1 MKRITEYI
9 DDSHPSNVATV
20 KQLRQI
26 IDRYPYYQVARLLLL
41 RSMHDTQDP
50 DFSKELRRTAL
61 YLPSRAMLY
70 QYIEAERL
78 RKEFQ
83 KVEDDDKH
91 TVTSTPAADQTEEL
105 IGEFLN
111 KQPVEE
117 TPRRNMRPMVDAA
130 SDYMEYMCQIEANSS
145 QQGTP
150 STPFFGQSNIDEF
163 LKQGKMTIQNHPE
176 EELQK
181 PNLENASV
189 ENKEVMTETL
199 ARIYIKQGKYDSAI
213 EIIRRL
219 SLKYPKKNRYF
230 ADQIRFLE
238 KLIVNNNNK

>member
-9 DDSHPSNVATV
+9 SETQTSNVATV
-20 KQLRQI
+20 KQLRQL

-61 YLPSRAMLY
+61 YLPSRAILY
-70 QYIEAERL
+70 QYIEADRL
-78 RKEFQ
+78 RKEFE
-83 KVEDDDKH
+83 KIKIEKPEDK
-91 TVTSTPAADQTEEL
+91 AASDQPQDL
-105 IGEFLN
+105 IDEFLT

-117 TPRRNMRPMVDAA
+117 KSPTRRQRPVVDAS
-130 SDYMEYMCQIEANSS
+130 SDYVEYMLQIEADSS
-145 QQGTP
+145 QEEVTSP
-150 STPFFGQSNIDEF
+150 SQTFGQTNIDQF
-163 LKQGKMTIQNHPE
+163 LKDGKLSLNEHPE

-189 ENKEVMTETL
+189 ENNEVMTETL

>member
-9 DDSHPSNVATV
+9 SETQTSNVATV
-20 KQLRQI
+20 KQLRQL

-61 YLPSRAMLY
+61 YLPSRAILY
-70 QYIEAERL
+70 QYIEADRL
-78 RKEFQ
+78 RKEFE
-83 KVEDDDKH
+83 KIKIEKPEDKA
-91 TVTSTPAADQTEEL
+91 TSDQPQDL
-105 IGEFLN
+105 IDEFLT

-117 TPRRNMRPMVDAA
+117 KSPTRRQRPVVDAS
-130 SDYMEYMCQIEANSS
+130 SDYVEYMLQIEADSS
-145 QQGTP
+145 QEEATSP
-150 STPFFGQSNIDEF
+150 SQTFGQTNIDQF
-163 LKQGKMTIQNHPE
+163 LKDGKLSLNEHPE

-189 ENKEVMTETL
+189 ENNEVMTETL

>member
-9 DDSHPSNVATV
+9 SETQTSNVATV
-20 KQLRQI
+20 KQLRQL

-61 YLPSRAMLY
+61 YLPSRAILY
-70 QYIEAERL
+70 QYIEADRL
-78 RKEFQ
+78 RKEFERI
-83 KVEDDDKH
+83 KIEKPEVEPD
-91 TVTSTPAADQTEEL
+91 ADQPQDL
-105 IGEFLN
+105 IDEFLT

-117 TPRRNMRPMVDAA
+117 KTPLRRRRPVVDAA
-130 SDYMEYMCQIEANSS
+130 SDYVEYMLQIEADSAQDEATSS
-145 QQGTP
+145 AP
-150 STPFFGQSNIDEF
+150 SFGQTNIDEF
-163 LKQGKMTIQNHPE
+163 LDQGKLSINEHPE

>member
-9 DDSHPSNVATV
+9 SETQTSNVATV
-20 KQLRQI
+20 KQLRQL

-41 RSMHDTQDP
+41 RTMHDTQDP

-61 YLPSRAMLY
+61 YLPSRAILY
-70 QYIEAERL
+70 QYIEADRL
-78 RKEFQ
+78 RREFE
-83 KVEDDDKH
+83 KIKIEKPDVE
-91 TVTSTPAADQTEEL
+91 TAADQPQDL
-105 IGEFLN
+105 
-111 KQPVEE
+111 
-117 TPRRNMRPMVDAA
+117 
-130 SDYMEYMCQIEANSS
+130 
-145 QQGTP
+145 
-150 STPFFGQSNIDEF
+150 IDEF
-163 LKQGKMTIQNHPE
+163 LTKRPVEEKQPVRRQRPVVDASSDYVEYMLQIEADSSQEEATSPSQTFGQTNIDQFLEQGKLSLNEHPE

-189 ENKEVMTETL
+189 ENNEVMTETL
-199 ARIYIKQGKYDSAI
+199 ARIYIKQGKYAKAI

>member
-1 MKRITEYI
+1 VKRITEYI
-9 DDSHPSNVATV
+9 SETQTSNVATV
-20 KQLRQI
+20 KQLRQL

-61 YLPSRAMLY
+61 YLPSRAILY
-70 QYIEAERL
+70 QYIEADRL
-78 RKEFQ
+78 RREFE
-83 KVEDDDKH
+83 KIKIEKSDAEA
-91 TVTSTPAADQTEEL
+91 AADQPQDL
-105 IGEFLN
+105 
-111 KQPVEE
+111 
-117 TPRRNMRPMVDAA
+117 
-130 SDYMEYMCQIEANSS
+130 
-145 QQGTP
+145 
-150 STPFFGQSNIDEF
+150 IDEF
-163 LKQGKMTIQNHPE
+163 LTKRPVEEKQPVRRQRPVVDASSDYVEYMLQIEADSTQEEATSPSQTFGQTNIDQFLEQGKLSLNEHPE

-189 ENKEVMTETL
+189 ENNEVMTETL

>member
-1 MKRITEYI
+1 MKRITDYI
-9 DDSHPSNVATV
+9 SESETSNVATI
-20 KQLRQI
+20 KQLRQL

-61 YLPSRAMLY
+61 YLPSRAILY
-70 QYIEAERL
+70 QYIEAERM
-78 RKEFQ
+78 RKEFSSM
-83 KVEDDDKH
+83 KKLEPEVEPIANQGQDIID
-91 TVTSTPAADQTEEL
+91 
-105 IGEFLN
+105 EFLN
-111 KQPVEE
+111 NRPVEE
-117 TPRRNMRPMVDAA
+117 EAPRQHRRPMVDAA
-130 SDYMEYMCQIEANSS
+130 SDYVGYMLQIEADS
-145 QQGTP
+145 QSGESPTP
-150 STPFFGQSNIDEF
+150 APAFGQANIDEF
-163 LKQGKMTIQNHPE
+163 LDQGKLVITEHPE

-189 ENKEVMTETL
+189 ENNEVMTETL

>member
-9 DDSHPSNVATV
+9 SETQTSNVATV
-20 KQLRQI
+20 KQLRQL

-61 YLPSRAMLY
+61 YLPSRAILY
-70 QYIEAERL
+70 QYIEADRL
-78 RKEFQ
+78 RREFE
-83 KVEDDDKH
+83 KIKIEKSDAE
-91 TVTSTPAADQTEEL
+91 TAADQPQDL
-105 IGEFLN
+105 
-111 KQPVEE
+111 
-117 TPRRNMRPMVDAA
+117 
-130 SDYMEYMCQIEANSS
+130 
-145 QQGTP
+145 
-150 STPFFGQSNIDEF
+150 IDEF
-163 LKQGKMTIQNHPE
+163 LTKRPVEEKQPVRRQRPVVDASSDYVEYMLQIEADSTQEEATSPSQTFGQTNIDQFLEQGKLSLNEHPE

-189 ENKEVMTETL
+189 ENNEVMTETL

>member
-9 DDSHPSNVATV
+9 SETQTSNVATV
-20 KQLRQI
+20 KQLRQL

-61 YLPSRAMLY
+61 YLPSRAILY
-70 QYIEAERL
+70 QYIEADRL
-78 RKEFQ
+78 RREFE
-83 KVEDDDKH
+83 KIKIEKPDVE
-91 TVTSTPAADQTEEL
+91 TAADQPQDL
-105 IGEFLN
+105 
-111 KQPVEE
+111 
-117 TPRRNMRPMVDAA
+117 
-130 SDYMEYMCQIEANSS
+130 
-145 QQGTP
+145 
-150 STPFFGQSNIDEF
+150 IDEF
-163 LKQGKMTIQNHPE
+163 LTKRPVEEKQPVRRQRPVVDASSDYVEYMLQIEADSTQEEATSPSQTFGQTNIDQFLEQGKLSLNEHPE

-189 ENKEVMTETL
+189 ENNEVMTETL

>member
-9 DDSHPSNVATV
+9 SETQTSNVATV
-20 KQLRQI
+20 KQLRQL

-61 YLPSRAMLY
+61 YLPSRAILY
-70 QYIEAERL
+70 QYIEADRL
-78 RKEFQ
+78 RKEFE
-83 KVEDDDKH
+83 KIKIEKPDVE
-91 TVTSTPAADQTEEL
+91 TAADQPQDL
-105 IGEFLN
+105 
-111 KQPVEE
+111 
-117 TPRRNMRPMVDAA
+117 
-130 SDYMEYMCQIEANSS
+130 
-145 QQGTP
+145 
-150 STPFFGQSNIDEF
+150 IDEF
-163 LKQGKMTIQNHPE
+163 LTKRPVEEKQPARRQRPVVDASSDYVEYMLQIEADSTQEEATSPSQTFGQTNIDQFLEQGKLSLNEHPE

-189 ENKEVMTETL
+189 ENNEVMTETL

>member
-9 DDSHPSNVATV
+9 SETQTSNVATV
-20 KQLRQI
+20 KQLRQL

-61 YLPSRAMLY
+61 YLPSRAILY
-70 QYIEAERL
+70 QYIEADRL
-78 RKEFQ
+78 RREFE
-83 KVEDDDKH
+83 KIKIEKSDAEA
-91 TVTSTPAADQTEEL
+91 AADQPQDL
-105 IGEFLN
+105 
-111 KQPVEE
+111 
-117 TPRRNMRPMVDAA
+117 
-130 SDYMEYMCQIEANSS
+130 
-145 QQGTP
+145 
-150 STPFFGQSNIDEF
+150 IDEF
-163 LKQGKMTIQNHPE
+163 LTKRPVEEKKPVRRQRPVVDASSDYVEYMLQIEADSTQEEATSPSQTFGQTNIDQFLEQGKLSLNEHPE

-189 ENKEVMTETL
+189 ENNEVMTETL